1 MKIFVKEDNELLET
15 EVTIRCNIYD
25 KKIEKLK
32 KHIEEFSLAIQGT
45 KEGEQYKLPLKEI
58 YYMEVVDGRT
68 YIYTENEMY
77 NSNQSLANLEK
88 ILIGS
93 TFVRVSKTVLLN
105 VDCLKAVA
113 PMENHRMLATLKN
126 EEKIIIGR
134 TYISGLKE
142 KLQEGLQ

>member
-1 MKIFVKEDNELLET
+1 MKIFVKEDKEFQET

-32 KHIEEFSLAIQGT
+32 RHIEEFSLAIQGV
-45 KEGEQYKLPLKEI
+45 KEGEQYKLSLKEI

-77 NSNQSLANLEK
+77 NSNQSLINLENTLK
-88 ILIGS
+88 GS
-93 TFVRVSKTVLLN
+93 TFVRISKAVLLN

-126 EEKIIIGR
+126 EEKIIVGR
-134 TYISGLKE
+134 TYILGLKE